1 VGAPYSRH
9 ATGGGWVGAAV
20 AHSLTNPDGAMLSR
34 RVHQTIGANLT
45 EDGGRGSAIHGERR
59 YRGGR
64 ETPTSYCSRL
74 AGPQSSATTPAHS
87 TPEGE
92 APGPNTK
99 GSESTR
105 TEVTGGGPKLLSSLS
120 LYFVAKLEATM
131 ANTTRLYRCAES
143 AARQATNPAQLAR
156 LLCQA
161 PENADG
167 GWGNTTVCCDSVWV
181 MKLTWMAHR
190 QRLIHT
196 RGQRVAASE
205 GSRDRSLDVG
215 AG

>member
-1 VGAPYSRH
+1 MLIRRGAVWGTAAAVGAPYSRH

-143 AARQATNPAQLAR
+143 ATRQATNPSRGGTFFTPNHGDRGRRVGKMR
-156 LLCQA
+156 LSSI
-161 PENADG
+161 EIWFG
-167 GWGNTTVCCDSVWV
+167 
-181 MKLTWMAHR
+181 
-190 QRLIHT
+190 
-196 RGQRVAASE
+196 
-205 GSRDRSLDVG
+205 
-215 AG
+215 